1 MKMKVAAVILNYK
14 KLDDTLSCL
23 SALKKSDMGSRV
35 KYFVVDNTPTQKT
48 AQLFKKLY
56 KDIHYLPS
64 YKNIGFAG
72 GNNIAIRKIIKMG
85 FTHTLIINPDVTVQ
99 KRFFTPLLKNFN
111 DKKVGIVAPA
121 ISHSQKNIKM
131 FGLEGKVN
139 WRLAKPEHRN
149 IKSLKSK
156 KPINCEF
163 VTFAC
168 VLIST
173 DNFRKVG
180 LLDEGYFMYL
190 EDVDYCI
197 TSKKRGIKII
207 LDPSVIIS
215 HETSSSFNH
224 PTQKL
229 SISFKSHI
237 RFIKKWLSPIRRI
250 IPFLYIFTLYPYLY
264 FLWTYH
270 EIKYGNK

>member
-1 MKMKVAAVILNYK
+1 MKTKLAAVILNYK
-14 KLDDTLSCL
+14 RLDDTLSCL
-23 SALKKSDMGSRV
+23 SALKKSDQGKRV
-35 KYFVVDNTPTQKT
+35 EYYVVDNTPTQKT
-48 AQLFKKLY
+48 AQLFKKSY

-64 YKNIGFAG
+64 YKNRGFAG
-72 GNNIAIRKIIKMG
+72 GNNIAIRKIIKRG

-121 ISHSQKNIKM
+121 ISHKQNKINMIS
-131 FGLEGKVN
+131 LEGKID
-139 WRLAKPEHRN
+139 WKYAKPEHRVVRS
-149 IKSLKSK
+149 IKSK
-156 KPINCEF
+156 KPIQCDF

-173 DNFRKVG
+173 DTFKKIG
-180 LLDEGYFMYL
+180 LLNEDYFMYF
-190 EDVDYCI
+190 EDVDFCLSANNADI
-197 TSKKRGIKII
+197 RTI

-215 HETSSSFNH
+215 HKTSSSFKH

-229 SISFKSHI
+229 IISFKSHLY
-237 RFIKKWLSPIRRI
+237 FIKRWLSPIRRI
-250 IPFLYIFTLYPYLY
+250 IPYLYACIVNPYLY
-264 FLWTYH
+264 LLWTYH